1 MPGKLP
7 QMLCVLIE
15 LLQRYQGLR
24 YGALLAIPHVMNHAA
39 LAREGPLTE
48 LALYLLLLLLVI
60 VLAHVR
66 LLSAVFFSLLVSLL
80 ETDVTSP
87 SWWLSTIYIP
97 FYTYYIFNL
106 KRIYSHTDVIEV

>member
-1 MPGKLP
+1 MILGMPGKLP

-39 LAREGPLTE
+39 LAREGPLAE

-66 LLSAVFFSLLVSLL
+66 FFIGGLLLALGLYLVTRAYPGPLGLLSVIL
-80 ETDVTSP
+80 
-87 SWWLSTIYIP
+87 YI
-97 FYTYYIFNL
+97 
-106 KRIYSHTDVIEV
+106 